1 MHDLWSPSILIWFIP
16 AAALSVLFL
25 CALCY
30 LMRDDILRLVKKFL
44 LSDTKTYS
52 LNKGIIS
59 NITPKN
65 KLAAQPQE
73 IKPEPILE
81 EDEPA
86 AEEEEAFEK
95 KLEEELVPYD
105 AQNDNL
111 PPIQN
116 LKPKTMQCAQPQS
129 GKKSKKAKEDI
140 SKKDKYET
148 EPAETEIKE
157 EKKAKQIPQKETP
170 KKEESKEIPII
181 SIEEAAKFAPSS
193 EVKRK
198 PREIPDRI
206 VFCVLILIL
215 FWLVIGLFAK
225 VNLLSSLVKMERA
238 KTRTLEQQIS
248 VLKAAPAKISRQ
260 NKI

>member
-16 AAALSVLFL
+16 AAALAVLFL

-30 LMRDDILRLVKKFL
+30 LMREDILRLIKKFM

-65 KLAAQPQE
+65 KPAAQPQE
-73 IKPEPILE
+73 IKPEPVLE
-81 EDEPA
+81 EDGPS
-86 AEEEEAFEK
+86 EEETFEK

-111 PPIQN
+111 PPIEN
-116 LKPKTMQCAQPQS
+116 LKPKTIQCAQPRQQS
-129 GKKSKKAKEDI
+129 GKKGEKTKEDA
-140 SKKDKYET
+140 SEKDKPE
-148 EPAETEIKE
+148 AASAGAEIKE
-157 EKKAKQIPQKETP
+157 DKADKQIPQKKTP
-170 KKEESKEIPII
+170 KKEGSKELPVI
-181 SIEEAAKFAPSS
+181 SIGEAAKFAQSS
-193 EVKRK
+193 EGKRK
-198 PREIPDRI
+198 PAEIPDRL
-206 VFCVLILIL
+206 VFCALILIL

-238 KTRTLEQQIS
+238 KTLALEQQIS
-248 VLKAAPAKISRQ
+248 VLKAPPAKISRQ
-260 NKI
+260 K